1 MICEAS
7 GYLEKDFDALQHT
20 KEDTPYREVAVKNF
34 LDALQ
39 KKVLDTEKY
48 KKFNKYFKGEIL
60 IKFPEVVNEK
70 LLFLESKTSIR
81 NALSTYY
88 IEFVYV
94 MNGSLF
100 VGMRLYSVQPSKYF
114 DDKIGY
120 AKMSLSTCPDPKV
133 KKLILADM
141 EKLYK
146 KYL

>member
-39 KKVLDTEKY
+39 KKVLDTEEY
-48 KKFNKYFKGEIL
+48 KKFNKLFKGEIL

-70 LLFLESKTSIR
+70 LLFLESKTSIK

-94 MNGSLF
+94 MNGSSF

-120 AKMSLSTCPDPKV
+120 VKMSLSTCPDPKV